1 MCSVGSSSQSLR
13 GGLLAVA
20 WPAQAFKVRIVIGA
34 AMRLGLNVVYGSS
47 SYGAPIAQTFLA
59 QVIVT
64 LQDTLT
70 PGCPVAAVSSL
81 VSALALLVILPAS
94 VLMFFAVARSVG
106 CRLAASVLAACTRYS
121 CWHKLPPEHSPM
133 DFATCY
139 ANQNYTSLNRCRHCP
154 NCRCCN
160 HYCNQHQRIPGL
172 VG

>member
-64 LQDTLT
+64 LQDALT
-70 PGCPVAAVSSL
+70 PGCPVVAVSSL

-94 VLMFFAVARSVG
+94 VLMFFAIARAVCRSVS
-106 CRLAASVLAACTRYS
+106 ASTFAACFRCS
-121 CWHKLPPEHSPM
+121 RWHAISRRSAP
-133 DFATCY
+133 T
-139 ANQNYTSLNRCRHCP
+139 
-154 NCRCCN
+154 
-160 HYCNQHQRIPGL
+160 
-172 VG
+172 